1 MSDAPAGAPALKE
14 IFNRAR
20 LEHFAAETQAITRG
34 FDAGRFLALA
44 CDGLDD
50 LSIMQRLRRVAETF
64 HATLPGSFEA
74 NLDTLRALAPR
85 IEHGFAAIALAEYVA
100 LYGQDRFDASMAA
113 LAFFTRFGSAEFAIR
128 HFLIRDLDRTLAVM
142 TAWAEDDNEHVRRLA
157 SEGARPRLPWSFQ
170 LRPLMEDPNRAW
182 PILDALRA
190 DPSLYVRKSVAN
202 HLNDVTKDH
211 PAWVLARLAGWPRA
225 QPHTAWIVRQALR
238 TLVKRGD
245 AGALELMGAGS
256 AAQVRVADFA
266 VAPARLVL
274 GERMSLSARLVST
287 AATPQKLIVDY
298 AVHYV
303 KKNGRAAPKVFKLK
317 EIVLA
322 PGTAETVAI
331 SQVIRDFTTRKH
343 HAGHH
348 RVELLVNG
356 RSLADGGFLLEA

>member
-20 LEHFAAETQAITRG
+20 LAHFAAETQAIERG
-34 FDAGRFLALA
+34 FDAKRFLRLA
-44 CDGLDD
+44 SDGLDG
-50 LSIMQRLRRVAETF
+50 LSIMQRLRRIAETF
-64 HATLPGSFEA
+64 HATLPGTFEA
-74 NLDTLRALAPR
+74 NVETLRALAPR
-85 IEHGFAAIALAEYVA
+85 IEHGFAAIVLPEYVA
-100 LYGQDRFDASMAA
+100 LHGQDHFDASMAA

-128 HFLIRDLDRTLAVM
+128 HFLTRDLDRTLAVM
-142 TAWAEDDNEHVRRLA
+142 TAWSEDDNEHVRRLA

-170 LRPLMEDPNRAW
+170 IRPLIEDPSRAW
-182 PILDALRA
+182 PILDRLRA

-202 HLNDVTKDH
+202 HLNDITKDH
-211 PAWVLARLAGWPRA
+211 PAWVVDRLAGWPRE
-225 QPHTAWIVRQALR
+225 QPHTAWIIRQALR
-238 TLVKRGD
+238 TLIKRGD
-245 AGALELMGAGS
+245 RQALELMGAGG
-256 AAQVRVADFA
+256 AARVRVIDFA
-266 VAPARLVL
+266 VAPVRLAL

-287 AATPQKLIVDY
+287 GGAPQKLIVDY

-322 PGTAETVAI
+322 PDAEETVAI

-356 RSLADGGFLLEA
+356 QCLADGGFLLEG